1 MGRWSGIRGG
11 ASLASPPPGVILSLP
26 LSCPLPSLE
35 GTWVAG
41 GQDPLCAPHAPDCGV
56 EPQASVSTH
65 PTSISTPREYNTVDQ
80 LSRVRLFATPW
91 TAAHQTSLSIAN
103 SQSLLKLVS
112 IESVMPSNC
121 LILYRPL
128 LLPLQPFPAS
138 GSFPISQ
145 FFPSGGQSIGVSASA
160 SVLPTN
166 IQD

>member
-11 ASLASPPPGVILSLP
+11 ASLASPPPGMILSLP

-56 EPQASVSTH
+56 KPQASVSTH

-112 IESVMPSNC
+112 IELVMPSNH
-121 LILYRPL
+121 LILCIPFSSC
-128 LLPLQPFPAS
+128 LQSLPAS
-138 GSFPISQ
+138 GPFLMSWLFA
-145 FFPSGGQSIGVSASA
+145 SGGQGIGASASA
-160 SVLPTN
+160 IPMN
-166 IQD
+166 IQH